1 MEPISTAMAAFSV
14 VSAGIKA
21 GKDIASLARP
31 LGKLFDGIE
40 DAKKDHTQKR
50 NGAFSSLSANEEAL
64 STFMAKKQ
72 AEDLE
77 KQLREIVV
85 NTRGVSSWHELLK
98 LRVDIKKQRQEEER
112 RLKRELAERNELIL
126 VIAATVGI
134 PLIVIVLILYFLI
147 F

>member
-40 DAKKDHTQKR
+40 DAKKDHSQKR

-85 NTRGVSSWHELLK
+85 NTRGVSAWHELLK

-112 RLKRELAERNELIL
+112 RVKRELAERNELII
-126 VIAATVGI
+126 VIACTIGI
-134 PLIVIVLILYFLI
+134 PSIALMLILYFLI